1 MKRLTVVF
9 LAVLIVIPLGMQ
21 PTYCQ
26 AGVFDG
32 AMGGALLGNLVGGRK
47 SARKGAIIGG
57 VLGAAGGIA
66 NDQRQRQQ
74 QAEAERRRAEWDA
87 QQRAEQARIE
97 QQRTAAAP
105 AVAGN
110 QTLIVETQKSLI
122 RLGYDPGA
130 LGQEGPELTSAVLQY
145 QKSKGL
151 LETGELS
158 QALLTHMLR
167 NGG

>member
-1 MKRLTVVF
+1 MKRLAVLL
-9 LAVLIVIPLGMQ
+9 LAVLIVIPLGML
-21 PTYCQ
+21 PTYSH

-32 AMGGALLGNLVGGRK
+32 ALSGALLGNLVGGRK

-66 NDQRQRQQ
+66 NGQRQRQQ
-74 QAEAERRRAEWDA
+74 QAEAEQRRAQWDA

-97 QQRTAAAP
+97 QQRAAAAP
-105 AVAGN
+105 AVAADE
-110 QTLIVETQKSLI
+110 TLIIETQKSLI
-122 RLGYDPGA
+122 RLGYGPGA
-130 LGQEGPELTSAVLQY
+130 LGQAGPELTSAVLQY

>member
-1 MKRLTVVF
+1 MKRLTVV
-9 LAVLIVIPLGMQ
+9 LATGMMAVTLGMQ
-21 PTYCQ
+21 PTYSY

-32 AMGGALLGNLVGGRK
+32 ALSGALLGNLVGGRK

-57 VLGAAGGIA
+57 VIGAASGIA
-66 NDQRQRQQ
+66 NGQRQREQ

-87 QQRAEQARIE
+87 QQRAELARIE
-97 QQRTAAAP
+97 QQRAAAAP
-105 AVAGN
+105 AVAAS

-122 RLGYDPGA
+122 RMGYDPGA
-130 LGQEGPELTSAVLQY
+130 LGEAGPELTAAVLQY

>member
-1 MKRLTVVF
+1 
-9 LAVLIVIPLGMQ
+9 MQ
-21 PTYCQ
+21 ATYSH
-26 AGVFDG
+26 AGAFDG
-32 AMGGALLGNLVGGRK
+32 ALSGALLGNLVGGRK

-57 VLGAAGGIA
+57 VIGAASGIA
-66 NDQRQRQQ
+66 SGQRQREQ

-87 QQRAEQARIE
+87 QQNAERARIE
-97 QQRTAAAP
+97 EQRAAVAP
-105 AVAGN
+105 AVAAS

-122 RLGYDPGA
+122 RMGYDPGA
-130 LGQEGPELTSAVLQY
+130 LGEAGPALTAAVLKY

-158 QALLTHMLR
+158 QALLTHMLQ